1 MNFSGKVAL
10 VTGAGQGI
18 GEEIA
23 KEFARKGARVALM
36 ASRREGIE
44 RVAEEIRREGGRA
57 LALCGDV
64 SIECS
69 MKNVV
74 EQVVAELG
82 EPDIL
87 VNNAG
92 IQRTPAKL
100 FEMEEKQWDEVLA
113 VNLKGAFFA
122 CKSIAPYMM
131 KRRHGR
137 VILISSLAARR
148 MSFFGSVDYTVSKYG
163 ISGLNHHFAWE
174 MAEYGVTVNAICPG
188 SVKTPMLVN
197 STTKE
202 YLETIVKST
211 IPLGRM
217 ILPED
222 IAATT
227 LFLAS
232 EEAAMITGQEIE
244 VTGGPL
250 LGLGEYFRPMINQRI
265 REMREKAARREQ
277 H

>member
-1 MNFSGKVAL
+1 MKFSGKVVL

-23 KEFARKGARVALM
+23 REFAREGAAVALM
-36 ASRREGIE
+36 ARRHEGIE
-44 RVAEEIRREGGRA
+44 RVASEIQQGGGKA
-57 LALCGDV
+57 LAISGDV
-64 SIECS
+64 SVESS
-69 MKNVV
+69 MNSVV
-74 EQVVAELG
+74 EQVVSELG
-82 EPDIL
+82 APDIL

-100 FEMEEKQWDEVLA
+100 FQLEEKQWDDVLA

-122 CKSIAPYMM
+122 CKAVAPYMM
-131 KRRHGR
+131 KRRSGR

-202 YLETIVKST
+202 YLDTIVKTT

-217 ILPED
+217 MLPED
-222 IAATT
+222 IAAAA

-232 EEAAMITGQEIE
+232 DEAAMITGQEIE
-244 VTGGPL
+244 VTGGAL
-250 LGLGEYFRPMINQRI
+250 LGLSEYFRPMINQRI
-265 REMREKAARREQ
+265 KEMRENAARKAQ
-277 H
+277 K